1 MFAKEVAARFVVA
14 KGIAGGIDR
23 PSLSL
28 GMSFPESGD

>member
-1 MFAKEVAARFVVA
+1 MFAKEVAARFDAA
-14 KGIAGGIDR
+14 KGIAGGIEL